1 MKLNVCFLSDKKK
14 RGERNLEQLKKDLVS
29 FQMLLLWAKES

>member
-1 MKLNVCFLSDKKK
+1 MKLNVCFLFDKK
-14 RGERNLEQLKKDLVS
+14 RGERNVEQLKKDLVS